1 MKQSHVTNAI
11 RKASKETSFLMSA
24 RVRNE
29 AHASGWPTHLARSL
43 HVAHGPEGFTVHA
56 QHKHH
61 ADVLN
66 QELGTPSTQ
75 PNRAIHRS
83 ANRTTPAEHFFVK
96 RLFKH
101 IKGAL

>member
-1 MKQSHVTNAI
+1 MKQSHVTSAI
-11 RKASKETSFLMSA
+11 HKASKETSFLMSA

-43 HVAHGPEGFTVHA
+43 HVSHGSNGFAVHT
-56 QHKHH
+56 QKEHH
-61 ADVLN
+61 AEALN

-83 ANRTTPAEHFFVK
+83 TNRTAPAEHFFVK

-101 IKGAL
+101 IEGAL